1 MVRVDPFGHSAS
13 EAEKNFLFERRQQ
26 AFLLAR
32 RRFEV
37 IYQRLFRA
45 ARLVKS
51 FFTIGR
57 ASLTV
62 SGRPPKSL
70 PLNAAIAFSASSSF
84 IETKPNPLERPVSRS
99 VIMLTDSTEPIC
111 SKRPASSSSV
121 VLNDR
126 FPT

>member
-1 MVRVDPFGHSAS
+1 GLRKLVADAGQDH
-13 EAEKNFLFERRQQ
+13 AEKSEQRQVIGIDPPGHAAGDADEDSLFERRQQ

-32 RRFEV
+32 GRFE
-37 IYQRLFRA
+37 IAYQRLFRP

-62 SGRPPKSL
+62 NARPPISL
-70 PLNAAIAFSASSSF
+70 PLNAAIALSASSSF

-99 VIMLTDSTEPIC
+99 LLMLTH
-111 SKRPASSSSV
+111 
-121 VLNDR
+121 
-126 FPT
+126 F